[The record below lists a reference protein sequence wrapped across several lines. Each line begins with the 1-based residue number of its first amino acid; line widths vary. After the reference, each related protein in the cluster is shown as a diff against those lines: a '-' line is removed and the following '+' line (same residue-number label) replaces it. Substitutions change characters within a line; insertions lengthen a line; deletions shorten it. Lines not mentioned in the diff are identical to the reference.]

1 MMNRDVTYCKGK
13 GCLLTETC
21 KRYKDAQ
28 QIDASDN
35 EQYYWFDHC
44 DEESR
49 EAFVHAY

>member
-13 GCLLTETC
+13 GCLLAEMC
-21 KRYKDAQ
+21 KRYLEGQRIA
-28 QIDASDN
+28 ASDD

-49 EAFVHAY
+49 EAFVPVD